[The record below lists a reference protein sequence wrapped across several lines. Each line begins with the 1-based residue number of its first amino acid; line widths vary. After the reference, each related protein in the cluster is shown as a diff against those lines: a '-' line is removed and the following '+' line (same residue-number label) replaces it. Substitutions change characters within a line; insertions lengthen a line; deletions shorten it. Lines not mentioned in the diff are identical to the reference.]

1 MASTPL
7 MSKAYRPRVRSTA
20 TTVSRAASAYCAIP
34 ETDSCRSGLSL
45 VPASGPS
52 SDDAFFFQNTVRPVA
67 ARYRAVS
74 SHMIG
79 GLKTPRQCALSGFW
93 AQACRRSTERT
104 PHCQPAAGST
114 GGAPRA
120 ECPLPSASTCY
131 IVRQGV
137 TVQSQS
143 AGQYYARK
151 VGETQREIQRF
162 ERERRRLARVEEHA
176 FINLE
181 LSRGEAEAEEVAR
194 RAADI
199 ETAALPHHDEIL
211 RLSIEILKLQD
222 RLQYYRQLEALHADG
237 TIHGQ
242 N

>member
-1 MASTPL
+1 
-7 MSKAYRPRVRSTA
+7 
-20 TTVSRAASAYCAIP
+20 
-34 ETDSCRSGLSL
+34 
-45 VPASGPS
+45 
-52 SDDAFFFQNTVRPVA
+52 
-67 ARYRAVS
+67 
-74 SHMIG
+74 
-79 GLKTPRQCALSGFW
+79 
-93 AQACRRSTERT
+93 
-104 PHCQPAAGST
+104 
-114 GGAPRA
+114 
-120 ECPLPSASTCY
+120 
-131 IVRQGV
+131 
-137 TVQSQS
+137 VQSQS

-162 ERERRRLARVEEHA
+162 ERERRRLARGEEHA

-181 LSRGEAEAEEVAR
+181 LSRGEAEADEVAR

-199 ETAALPHHDEIL
+199 EAAALPHHDEIL